1 MERKRALATAAAIT
15 MSVVSGTIAL
25 GAGLTA
31 SSAQPASVPAVA
43 TQTATAAQ
51 PAATQTATAAQPAA
65 TPRVVTVVVPNKAP
79 SQPRGHESGDG
90 SKAGGQDD

>member
-25 GAGLTA
+25 GAGLTS

-43 TQTATAAQ
+43 TQTATAG
-51 PAATQTATAAQPAA
+51 QTST
-65 TPRVVTVVVPNKAP
+65 TPRVVTIVVPNKSA
-79 SQPRGHESGDG
+79 SKPRAHESDDS
-90 SKAGGQDD
+90 SKAVGQDD

>member
-25 GAGLTA
+25 GAGLTG

-43 TQTATAAQ
+43 TQTA
-51 PAATQTATAAQPAA
+51 PQPAA
-65 TPRVVTVVVPNKAP
+65 TPRVVTVVVPNKAA

-90 SKAGGQDD
+90 SKVRGQDD

>member
-25 GAGLTA
+25 GAGLTG
-31 SSAQPASVPAVA
+31 SSAQPASVPAV
-43 TQTATAAQ
+43 
-51 PAATQTATAAQPAA
+51 ATQTATAAQPAA
-65 TPRVVTVVVPNKAP
+65 TPRVVTVVVPNKAA

-90 SKAGGQDD
+90 SKVRGQDD